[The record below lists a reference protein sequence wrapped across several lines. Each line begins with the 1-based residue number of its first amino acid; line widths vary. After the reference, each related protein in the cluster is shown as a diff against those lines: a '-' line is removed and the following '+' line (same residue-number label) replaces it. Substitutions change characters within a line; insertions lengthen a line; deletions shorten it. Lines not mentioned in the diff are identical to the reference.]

1 MQLGG
6 NCQPVTTHL
15 TKSIMNYISKQTLM
29 RIRGKL
35 EYSDTVLKTCLSVFF
50 KCFFY
55 RRQFHTIVED
65 EDKSLEEIRA
75 MKERQENGSAVL
87 VTLRTK

>member
-35 EYSDTVLKTCLSVFF
+35 EYSDTVLKTCLSVFIT
-50 KCFFY
+50 